1 MRINEITDVC
11 R

>member
-11 R
+11 W